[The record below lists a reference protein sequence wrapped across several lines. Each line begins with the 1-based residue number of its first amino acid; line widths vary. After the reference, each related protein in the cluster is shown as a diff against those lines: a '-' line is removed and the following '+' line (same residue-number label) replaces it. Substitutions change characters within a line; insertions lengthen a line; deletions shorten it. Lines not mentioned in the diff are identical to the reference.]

1 MMAMADDL
9 TALLKSEGADLVGFA
24 DLRDIPADVRRSLPY
39 GVSIAVALDRDV
51 LSEIVDGPTG
61 EYHTEY
67 QRVNRLLDALGRRAA
82 ELIEDRGH
90 RARSFAATNEGI
102 DWDALTTPLPHK
114 TVATRAGLGWIGK
127 CALLVTKPF
136 GSAVRITTV
145 LTDAEFPVGTPM
157 DESRCGDCTACA
169 DACPAHAV
177 TGTEWAPGVAR
188 DSLLDA
194 PACRKVAEAMTLTRT
209 GFSEI
214 ICGVC
219 IVACPWTKR
228 YIERSGDDA

>member
-1 MMAMADDL
+1 MTLADDL

-24 DLRDIPADVRRSLPY
+24 DLRDIPADVRHSLRY
-39 GVSIAVALDRDV
+39 GVSFAVALDPDV
-51 LSEIVDGPTG
+51 LSQIVDGPTPD
-61 EYHTEY
+61 YHAEY
-67 QRVNRLLDALGRRAA
+67 QRVNRLLDTLGRRAA
-82 ELIEDRGH
+82 ELIEDRGYK
-90 RARSFAATNEGI
+90 ARPFAATKEGI

-145 LTDAEFPVGTPM
+145 LTDAELPAASPM

-169 DACPAHAV
+169 DACPAHAIR
-177 TGTEWAPGVAR
+177 GAEWAPGVDR

-194 PACRKVAEAMTLTRT
+194 PACRRVAEDMTLART

-219 IVACPWTKR
+219 IAECPWTKR
-228 YIERSGDDA
+228 YLDRSR